1 MGCVTKVTDKPP
13 EALLS
18 VWPLV
23 FPPVPW
29 QDRASAGGSH
39 LQELPLASGQA
50 LGSGGWPLR
59 DTEPGLHGP
68 RVSGL
73 CLCPVWSHRGG

>member
-1 MGCVTKVTDKPP
+1 MGCVTKVTDKPH

-29 QDRASAGGSH
+29 QDRASPGSSH
-39 LQELPLASGQA
+39 LQELPLASGQV
-50 LGSGGWPLR
+50 LGSRAWLWW
-59 DTEPGLHGP
+59 DTEPGLRSP
-68 RVSGL
+68 QVSGL
-73 CLCPVWSHRGG
+73 CLNPAWSHWCG